1 MFKNILVVCHANVC
15 RSPAAELLFRAKR
28 PNKSIEF
35 HSAGIR
41 AQDGESIDPTMR
53 RLLATHGIDSAEHR
67 AKRLN
72 LRYIRDA
79 DLILVSERQQIKAVE
94 SIEPTSRGK
103 VHLLGKWED
112 SDVADPHGGH
122 EDAYR
127 QSFALI
133 EHLVTGWLK
142 KIC

>member
-1 MFKNILVVCHANVC
+1 MFKHILVVCHANVC
-15 RSPAAELLFRAKR
+15 RSPAAELLFKARR

-41 AQDGESIDPTMR
+41 AQDGASIDPTMQ
-53 RLLATHGIDSAEHR
+53 RLLAGHGIDSTEHR

-72 LRYIRDA
+72 LSYVRDA
-79 DLILVSERQQIKAVE
+79 DLILVSERQQIAAVE
-94 SIEPTSRGK
+94 ALVPTSRGK

-112 SDVADPHGGH
+112 SDVADPYGGH

-133 EHLVTGWLK
+133 EHLVTGWLN

>member
-15 RSPAAELLFRAKR
+15 RSPAAELLFKARR
-28 PNKSIEF
+28 PHKGMEF
-35 HSAGIR
+35 RSAGLS
-41 AQDGESIDPTMR
+41 AQDGASIDPTMR
-53 RLLATHGIDSAEHR
+53 RLLAGHGIDSTEHR

-79 DLILVSERQQIKAVE
+79 DLILVSERQQIAAVE
-94 SIEPTSRGK
+94 SLAPTSRGK
-103 VHLLGKWED
+103 VHMLGKWED
-112 SDVADPHGGH
+112 SDVDDPHGGH

-127 QSFALI
+127 RSFALI
-133 EHLVTGWLK
+133 EHLVTGWLN

>member
-1 MFKNILVVCHANVC
+1 MFKHILVVCHANVC
-15 RSPAAELLFRAKR
+15 RSPAAELLFKAWR

-41 AQDGESIDPTMR
+41 AQDGASIDPTMQ
-53 RLLATHGIDSAEHR
+53 RLLAGHGIDSTEHR

-72 LRYIRDA
+72 LRYVRDA
-79 DLILVSERQQIKAVE
+79 DLILVSERQQIAAVE
-94 SIEPTSRGK
+94 ALVPTSRGK

-112 SDVADPHGGH
+112 SDVADPYGGH

-133 EHLVTGWLK
+133 EHLVTGWLN